1 MCKVMAAAKSLQE
14 RGGFMPSA
22 SYMERT
28 IGTSHWYFEQYIPG
42 CKVLTPLGQAWRDIR
57 APQELLFAAN
67 RDHGYPGA
75 YDQWCVAR

>member
-1 MCKVMAAAKSLQE
+1 
-14 RGGFMPSA
+14 MPSA